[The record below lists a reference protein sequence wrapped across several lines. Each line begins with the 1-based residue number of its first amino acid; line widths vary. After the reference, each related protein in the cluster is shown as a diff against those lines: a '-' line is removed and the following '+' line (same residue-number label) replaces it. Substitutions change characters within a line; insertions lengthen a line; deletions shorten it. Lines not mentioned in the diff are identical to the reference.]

1 MRYCENR
8 AMLRYLARDKSILLA
23 DAIGKFPG
31 IHPHTDQLAPDIS
44 RQVWAQS
51 RQAATQSSI
60 SPTCSQLSAQASQI
74 SAQSIQT

>member
-8 AMLRYLARDKSILLA
+8 AMLRYLARDKSILA

-31 IHPHTDQLAPDIS
+31 IHPTDQLAPDIS